1 MFEKRPT
8 GLKVTRHIIY
18 RKGEFQAVET
28 AAPSMRRSCSVC
40 LRSSQEA
47 GASEAS

>member
-18 RKGEFQAVET
+18 REGET